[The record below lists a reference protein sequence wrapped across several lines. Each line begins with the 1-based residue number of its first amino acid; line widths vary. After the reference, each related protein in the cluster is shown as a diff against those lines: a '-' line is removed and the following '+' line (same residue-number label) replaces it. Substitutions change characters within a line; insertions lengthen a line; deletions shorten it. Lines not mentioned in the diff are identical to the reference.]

1 MLSFHHEIL
10 VELFRGN
17 SELAVALLRS
27 CGGIAVDHA
36 RVEHG
41 SIDLSQVAPT
51 EYRADA
57 VVILHDRADR
67 PVTGVIVEVQRHIM
81 RDKLLTWP
89 AYVANLRAKLGC
101 PAVLLVIAPD
111 PAVAAWARQP
121 IDLGHPGFHL
131 TPIVIGFDDVPWVRD
146 PVAASRLPELAVLSV
161 LAHPELEIAETAID
175 AIAQLPADQAR
186 LYFDVIMTALP
197 ATIRQILEA
206 RMQRYEYQS
215 DFALKYYGQ
224 GVAEGLE
231 QGLERGLEQGLEK
244 GLEQGLE
251 KGLRAAVI
259 ALARTKLEALS
270 DDDRAA
276 IEAVSDQRVLTELI
290 TSLGRASGSLEARA
304 TLDRALAR

>member
-1 MLSFHHEIL
+1 MLSFDHEIL
-10 VELFRGN
+10 VDLFRGN
-17 SELAVALLRS
+17 SELAVALLRT
-27 CGGIAVDHA
+27 CAGIAVDHA
-36 RVEHG
+36 RLELG
-41 SIDLSQVAPT
+41 SIDLSQVTPT

-67 PVTGVIVEVQRHIM
+67 PVTGVIVEVQRHIK

-89 AYVANLRAKLGC
+89 AYVAHLRAKLDC

-111 PAVAAWARQP
+111 PAVAAWARRP

-161 LAHPELEIAETAID
+161 LAHPELDVAEAAIG

-197 ATIRQILEA
+197 AAIRQILEA

-215 DFALKYYGQ
+215 DFARKYYGQ
-224 GVAEGLE
+224 GVTE
-231 QGLERGLEQGLEK
+231 GLEK
-244 GLEQGLE
+244 GLEN
-251 KGLRAAVI
+251 GLRAAVV

-270 DDDRAA
+270 DDDLAA
-276 IEAVSDQRVLTELI
+276 IEAVSDPRVLTELV
-290 TSLGRASGSLEARA
+290 TSLGRARSALEARA